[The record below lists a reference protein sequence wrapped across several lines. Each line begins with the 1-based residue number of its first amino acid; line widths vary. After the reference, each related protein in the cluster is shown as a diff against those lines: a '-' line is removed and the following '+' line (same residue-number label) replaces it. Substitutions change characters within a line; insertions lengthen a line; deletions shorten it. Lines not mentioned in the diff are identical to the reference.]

1 MALEKN
7 WSYVLHCSLNNHA
20 LCQADFMMQLQF
32 NLECTK
38 YFEIME

>member
-7 WSYVLHCSLNNHA
+7 WSYVLHCSLKNHG
-20 LCQADFMMQLQF
+20 LCQADFMTQLQF

-38 YFEIME
+38 YFEIIE